1 MENIHVENLDIIG
14 FDFGHGETALAK
26 VSSMANDSEPEMLE
40 ILARKSQV
48 TALAFKPESGDLV
61 GDQALKTT
69 GITELHIGF
78 KPMRHNLNSLDHQQI
93 VKRFIRK
100 YLGILKQSGQ
110 ITECDRTL
118 FVVGSPSGWSAA
130 ERQTYAEILQQ
141 AGMRRISVEKE
152 SRAAFLHLKESRT
165 SEVNT
170 EQLMQ
175 HVLIIDIGS
184 SSTDFTIVNRMEA
197 CPVEDFGLS
206 LGAGLIEEM
215 IFERTLLHMKRQKPD
230 DLLRLEEMFQNFPH
244 FKRQCL
250 IACREGKEKFFSIP
264 ELYVSADISVDCSIK
279 FRTLNPPIEFEPC
292 IYRDEMETILS
303 LPMTA
308 LNGQSWKNAF
318 RAALEHAKSKMEKSG
333 PDLVVLTGGASR
345 MDVVMSLCTQVFASA
360 EKIIRGLEP
369 EYTIARGLARIGR
382 TDILTN
388 GLKRAIEAISDSM
401 ELVTLVEQRIPGL
414 IDSLAEPLAD
424 ELIDHA
430 VRPSLELWRD
440 GRLRTLNDIRPD
452 IESRK
457 QNLLGRIR
465 GEDAGKKLD
474 AWLNNTLLPILADFT
489 DPVCRQFD
497 IPRSVL
503 DLRHR
508 DIAAG
513 VGSIVH
519 PPFNVDRLIRSDEI
533 VVITSMLAGIIV
545 GMASGGTGIALFH
558 LPITGQVIAAV
569 LGAIITGFGIDTVTE
584 VIKDRDLPGFS
595 RKWVLPDTKLEHI
608 LSEQRSKFRKAVME
622 QMSSDSGW
630 RKKLAEDIL
639 RKLKEA
645 LEEQVEKAV
654 MWIR

>member
-1 MENIHVENLDIIG
+1 MLIENVDIIG

-40 ILARKSQV
+40 ISGRKSQV
-48 TALAFKPESGDLV
+48 TALAFKPDSGDLV

-69 GITELHIGF
+69 GITELYIGF
-78 KPMRHNLNSLDHQQI
+78 KPLRHNLNSPEHQQI
-93 VKRFIRK
+93 VKRFVRK
-100 YLGILKQSGQ
+100 YLDVLKQSGQ
-110 ITECDRTL
+110 ITGCDHTF
-118 FVVGSPSGWSAA
+118 FVVGAPSGWSAA
-130 ERQTYAEILQQ
+130 ERLTYAEILQQ
-141 AGMRRISVEKE
+141 AGMRRIAVEKE
-152 SRAAFLHLKESRT
+152 SRAAFLHLKESGT
-165 SEVNT
+165 SEVNS

-197 CPVEDFGLS
+197 SPVEDFGLS

-215 IFERTLLHMKRQKPD
+215 IFDRTLLRMKQEKPD
-230 DLLRLEEMFQNFPH
+230 TLDRLADMFRQFPH

-264 ELYVSADISVDCSIK
+264 ELYGSADMLVDCSIK
-279 FRTLNPPIEFEPC
+279 FRTLKPPIEFEPC
-292 IYRDEMETILS
+292 IHRDEMEKILS
-303 LPMTA
+303 LPIAA

-318 RAALEHAKSKMEKSG
+318 RAALEHAKSKMEKAG

-345 MDVVMSLCTQVFASA
+345 MDVVMSLCSQVFSSA

-382 TDILTN
+382 TDMLSN
-388 GLKRAIEAISDSM
+388 RLKRAIEAIGDSM
-401 ELVTLVEQRIPGL
+401 DLITLVEQRIPSL

-430 VRPSLELWRD
+430 VRPSLGAWRD
-440 GRLRTLNDIRPD
+440 GRLRTLNDIQSD
-452 IESRK
+452 IENRK
-457 QNLLGRIR
+457 KNLLGRIR

-474 AWLNNTLLPILADFT
+474 TWLNNTLLPILADFT

-503 DLRHR
+503 DLRNR

-519 PPFNVDRLIRSDEI
+519 PPFNVDRLVRSDEI
-533 VVITSMLAGIIV
+533 VVITSMLAGIII

-569 LGAIITGFGIDTVTE
+569 IGAILTGFGVDTVTE
-584 VIKDRDLPGFS
+584 AIKDRDLPIFS

-608 LSEQRSKFRKAVME
+608 LAEQRSKFRKAVLE
-622 QMSSDSGW
+622 QISDDAGW
-630 RKKLAEDIL
+630 KKKLAEDIL
-639 RKLKEA
+639 LKLKDD